1 MYIRAQHRNPEF
13 TEALEFIRNQ
23 AFGILIA
30 QLNKRSWGTHLPF
43 IVNKDLSISSH
54 MAKANPL
61 AHQWLNEGLPEEVL
75 CIFKGAGAYISGS
88 WYTHEEVS
96 TYNYTALH
104 VYCTVNLCSPEQT
117 LSDLETLMHTH
128 ESRQKNPK
136 FMSEYSSETLKQAR
150 GVLGFNLEV
159 REFHF
164 AQKLSQERTNDRD
177 QVIAHLK
184 EGNFNEQAVA
194 AAMQDQNNKPV

>member
-1 MYIRAQHRNPEF
+1 MYIRAQHRNPEL
-13 TEALEFIRNQ
+13 TEAIEFIRNQ

-30 QLNKRSWGTHLPF
+30 PLNKRSWGTHLPF
-43 IVNKDLSISSH
+43 IVNKDLSLSSH

-61 AHQWLNEGLPEEVL
+61 VQQWLNQGLPEEVL

-104 VYCTVNLCSPEQT
+104 VYCTVNLSSPEQT
-117 LSDLETLMHTH
+117 LSDLDHLMHTH

-136 FMSEYSSETLKQAR
+136 FMNEYAAETLKQVR
-150 GVLGFNLEV
+150 GVLGFNLEI
-159 REFHF
+159 RDFHF
-164 AQKLSQERTNDRD
+164 AQKLSQERTEDRA
-177 QVIAHLK
+177 QVIAHLAA
-184 EGNFNEQAVA
+184 GDANEQAVA
-194 AAMQDQNNKPV
+194 AAMQQLNKPV